1 MISAVFA
8 ATTTAVTVSDAS
20 QDCCGKANVDS
31 AKLFFA
37 EEEDEKRG
45 STSMEVIRTARGWI
59 IFEENQLCA
68 DVQPIP
74 INIG

>member
-45 STSMEVIRTARGWI
+45 STSMEVIRTARGLRTHQTLLKSVM
-59 IFEENQLCA
+59 FEVRFRL
-68 DVQPIP
+68 I
-74 INIG
+74 

>member
-1 MISAVFA
+1 MISAAFA

-45 STSMEVIRTARGWI
+45 STSMEVIRMDH
-59 IFEENQLCA
+59 F
-68 DVQPIP
+68 
-74 INIG
+74 